1 MSKSVVNKQ
10 HSNSIINEIKH
21 REKTINPVNER
32 VKILRDKSL
41 QKKIMISSERAKIL
55 TDFYKSNEKN
65 NDSIPVK
72 RAEAFQYL
80 LQNMSLPIE
89 KNQLIVGIR
98 GTDIKEVPTF
108 PEICCHSPEDL
119 DWLSQRKKN
128 PYFVDE
134 KTKSI
139 YENEI
144 IDYWKEKNIR
154 NLIFKKMSKEW
165 LKAFKAGVF
174 TEFMEQRT
182 PGHTVGDNKIFT
194 TGLLDIK
201 EKIKDEKSKIKSK
214 NENSESKLNELK
226 AMDIVA
232 DAMISYAKR
241 YSDKLEILYD
251 KESDPKRKKELAE
264 MVKISRR
271 IPAHAPRTFWEAL
284 QHYWYVHVG
293 IVTEVN
299 PWDAFSPGRLDQ
311 HLNPFYEKE
320 IKNNTLTKNKAKEL
334 LELFWLKFNNQPAP
348 PKVDVTAQESNTYN
362 DFAKINIGGL
372 NNNGDDAVND
382 VSYLILEVLDE
393 MRTLQPNTAS
403 LISKKSSD
411 EFLMRCLDIINP
423 GFGEPPLFNF
433 DVVEKQMIRQ
443 GKNQKDAYESGCS
456 GCVETGAFGKEC
468 YILTGY
474 FNLPKVL
481 EITLNNGIDPITG
494 QLVGIKTG
502 KSNSFK
508 KYDDFF
514 KAFNEQLRYFI
525 DIKIKGNDVIE
536 KIYADFLPVPFMSL
550 WIDDCVKN
558 AVDYNAGG
566 ARYNTEYIQ
575 FVGLGTITDSLASIK
590 YNVFENKSFSLNHVV
605 DVLNKDFC
613 DNEIMRQIFINKTPK
628 FGNDN
633 DYVDDIAVSIFDLCI
648 DIVESYSNSYVRDA
662 LRQAYFLP
670 TTVHVYFGS
679 VCNASFDGRKKG
691 FPLSEGISPVQGSD
705 RKGIAAVLKSI
716 GKLNHIRSGGTLLN
730 QRLSPNLLMDEE
742 VKSKFKDLI
751 RAYFSMDSHHIQFNV
766 VSTDLL
772 KNAQSDP
779 LNFQNL
785 MVRVAGYSDYFVN
798 LPKGLQDEIIA
809 RTIQNI

>member
-1 MSKSVVNKQ
+1 
-10 HSNSIINEIKH
+10 
-21 REKTINPVNER
+21 
-32 VKILRDKSL
+32 
-41 QKKIMISSERAKIL
+41 MISSERAELL

-65 NDSIPVK
+65 NDSTPIK
-72 RAEAFQYL
+72 RAKAFQYL

-89 KNQLIVGIR
+89 KNQLIVGVR

-108 PEICCHSPEDL
+108 PEICCHSLEDL
-119 DWLSQRKKN
+119 GMLSQRKKN

-134 KTKSI
+134 KIKSL

-165 LKAFKAGVF
+165 LEAFKAGVF

-182 PGHTVGDNKIFT
+182 PGHTAGDNRIFT

-201 EKIKDEKSKIKSK
+201 EKIKDEIKKIKSK
-214 NENSESKLNELK
+214 DENAESKINELK

-232 DAMISYAKR
+232 DAMISYANR
-241 YSDKLEILYD
+241 YADKLEILYD
-251 KESDPKRKKELAE
+251 KESDPKRKNELAE
-264 MVKISRR
+264 MIKISRWA
-271 IPAHAPRTFWEAL
+271 PAHAPRTFWEAL

-311 HLNPFYEKE
+311 HLNHFYEKE
-320 IKNNTLTKNKAKEL
+320 IRNNTLTKNKAKEL

-348 PKVDVTAQESNTYN
+348 PKVDITALESNTYN

-372 NNNGDDAVND
+372 NTNGDDAVND

-393 MRTLQPNTAS
+393 MRTVQPNTAS

-411 EFLMRCLDIINP
+411 EFLLRCLDIISP

-433 DVVEKQMIRQ
+433 DVVVKQMLRQ

-456 GCVETGAFGKEC
+456 GCVETGAFGKES

-494 QLVGIKTG
+494 QLVGLKTG
-502 KSNSFK
+502 ESNSFK
-508 KYDDFF
+508 GYDDFF

-550 WIDDCVKN
+550 WIDDCIKN

-575 FVGLGTITDSLASIK
+575 FVGLGTITDSLTSIK
-590 YNVFENKSFSLNHVV
+590 YNVFDNETFSLSHVV
-605 DVLNKDFC
+605 EVLNKDFS

-633 DYVDDIAVSIFDLCI
+633 DYVDDLAVSIFDLCI
-648 DIVESYSNSYVRDA
+648 DIVESYSNSSVRNA

-679 VCNASFDGRKKG
+679 ICNASFDGRKKG

-730 QRLSPNLLMDEE
+730 QRLSPDLLMNEG

-751 RAYFSMDSHHIQFNV
+751 RAYFSMGSHHIQFNV

-809 RTIQNI
+809 RTVQNI